1 MSRDNFKKFKFYTGP
16 TFLVAFLL
24 YVLGAVQVLANP
36 NDVETIICIRHGE
49 KPPAGLGQLSPK
61 GLQRSLAL
69 PDVLLKKFGTP
80 QFIFAPDPAQMNE
93 DNGIPHSYV
102 RPLATIEP
110 TAIRCGLP
118 VNAQIGYKDI
128 DALETEL
135 TQAKYRSAVIFVA
148 WEHIYLEKF
157 VRQLVKRLGGDAD
170 SVPKWP
176 EKDYDSIY
184 IIRITDGKTVSFSV
198 DQEGLD
204 NAATSSSP
212 AATR

>member
-1 MSRDNFKKFKFYTGP
+1 MKFKFHFEAV
-16 TFLVAFLL
+16 FLVLSFFYLQGAAPNLL
-24 YVLGAVQVLANP
+24 AGP

-49 KPPAGLGQLSPK
+49 KPPGGLGQLSPK

-69 PDVLLKKFGTP
+69 PDVLLKKFGAP
-80 QFIFAPDPAQMNE
+80 QFVFAPDPAQMNE
-93 DNGIPHSYV
+93 DNGTPHSYV

-135 TQAKYRSAVIFVA
+135 TQAKYHNAVIFVA

-157 VRQLVKRLGGDAD
+157 ARQLVKRFGGNVD
-170 SVPKWP
+170 SVPTWP

-184 IIRITDGKTVSFSV
+184 IIRITDGKTVSFST
-198 DQEGLD
+198 DQEGL
-204 NAATSSSP
+204 NNTGVASP
-212 AATR
+212 SPTASR